1 MVSFRF
7 HLVSLVAVFL
17 ALGLGVLTGTTVLNR
32 GIVAQLQRQTDA
44 LSSDLSGLRGD
55 VARLRSE
62 SVAWTE
68 FGERLLPSVLAGRLT
83 AVETIVVTQDG
94 TDDDSIAEV
103 ERVLEEAGAEVLALL
118 SVSERMALTTEADR
132 DDLARIVGTDGS
144 TDPALIRARAAQLLA
159 ERLAAGPA
167 GVDELDE
174 LEELLRARFVLNQG
188 PGLGDAALRDLGLPG
203 QAVVV
208 VAGGPAPSR
217 VEPASFLV
225 PLVSG
230 LARRGTPVVA
240 GEPALVED
248 GEPPFVTMLRSDGEV
263 SSRIATQDNVDQL
276 PGQIALVVALEDLLQ
291 GVPGHYGVKDG
302 ASGLLPEF

>member
-1 MVSFRF
+1 VVSFRF

-62 SVAWTE
+62 SVAWAE

-83 AVETIVVTQDG
+83 AVEAIVVTQDG
-94 TDDDSIAEV
+94 TDDESIAGV
-103 ERVLEEAGAEVLALL
+103 ERALEEAGAEVLALL
-118 SVSERMALTTEADR
+118 SVSERMALATEADR
-132 DDLARIVGTDGS
+132 EDLARIVGSDGS
-144 TDPALIRARAAQLLA
+144 ADASFLRDRAAQLLA
-159 ERLAAGPA
+159 ERLATGPA
-167 GVDELDE
+167 GVDD
-174 LEELLRARFVLNQG
+174 LEELLRSRFVLNQG
-188 PGLGDAALRDLGLPG
+188 PGLGDAALRDLGLAG

-217 VEPASFLV
+217 VDPASFLV

-240 GEPALVED
+240 GEPAVVED
-248 GEPPFVTMLRSDGEV
+248 TEPPFVTMLRNDGEV
-263 SSRIATQDNVDQL
+263 SSRVATQDNVDQL